1 MFRDSLLEDCTDR
14 GGRRRFATVVS
25 FALQSVVACVF
36 IVLPL
41 LYPEVLPLMH
51 ASSSLLMP
59 APASGAPHPRTTE
72 RVRHSETA
80 PVVAHDPVIHK
91 PHSIPRHTDTSPDA
105 GETIGFRI
113 PGAVSDVEPVTN
125 LPIMTQLTRPPLI
138 HPSVKPASATK
149 VRVSPG
155 VSQGLLITRVEPK
168 YPELPR
174 RIGIQGDVILAAII
188 GRDGR
193 IENLHVVSGHPML
206 APAAV
211 DAVKQW
217 RYQPY
222 MLGSQPVEVETQITV
237 RFTLASE

>member
-1 MFRDSLLEDCTDR
+1 M
-14 GGRRRFATVVS
+14 
-25 FALQSVVACVF
+25 
-36 IVLPL
+36 
-41 LYPEVLPLMH
+41 
-51 ASSSLLMP
+51 
-59 APASGAPHPRTTE
+59 
-72 RVRHSETA
+72 
-80 PVVAHDPVIHK
+80 
-91 PHSIPRHTDTSPDA
+91 
-105 GETIGFRI
+105 
-113 PGAVSDVEPVTN
+113 
-125 LPIMTQLTRPPLI
+125 
-138 HPSVKPASATK
+138 
-149 VRVSPG
+149 
-155 VSQGLLITRVEPK
+155 EPK

-206 APAAV
+206 VPAAV